1 MHYGGGGSAKR
12 SSPVQCVWAVS
23 LLVCG
28 CKWIRAHAHDVT
40 RPRMCSV
47 ELIVQRSVGSPLR
60 GGAGLPARGV
70 WAERLRHGRCYL
82 AQKYQEVGVVLIVRG
97 IGRRSGAAVPAARSY
112 GGARAEHGDEVDAA
126 MLQVSGSIEEMH
138 SGSGIKERGSEESWD
153 RRR

>member
-1 MHYGGGGSAKR
+1 M
-12 SSPVQCVWAVS
+12 
-23 LLVCG
+23 
-28 CKWIRAHAHDVT
+28 
-40 RPRMCSV
+40 
-47 ELIVQRSVGSPLR
+47 
-60 GGAGLPARGV
+60 
-70 WAERLRHGRCYL
+70 
-82 AQKYQEVGVVLIVRG
+82 VLIVRG